1 MLSNPMLSN
10 VVQSPIQSYPMSN
23 VTWSPTMTPP
33 WFGRTTFRPATAVRR
48 TLEHRTISPDERAY
62 VQRVWSRVY
71 ARHARLVVASS
82 VESERVFSLGCRI
95 LTEQRPNLNQDQV
108 YKLLQARNTLFSNLI
123 LLEKLW
129 NEQQKKER
137 DKDSA
142 EQ

>member
-1 MLSNPMLSN
+1 MVWPNYIPS
-10 VVQSPIQSYPMSN
+10 SYGSYEEDVAN
-23 VTWSPTMTPP
+23 EHRVI
-33 WFGRTTFRPATAVRR
+33 RR
-48 TLEHRTISPDERAY
+48 TLGHRTISPYERAY

-71 ARHARLVVASS
+71 ARHAHLVAASS
-82 VESERVFSLGCRI
+82 VESEVFSHGCRI

-108 YKLLQARNTLFSNLI
+108 YKLLQARNTPFSNLL